1 TTFDQPDRLGPNTAG
16 GAVWLSEGV
25 AAKQPSEPFLFAG
38 WDSRTAWVA
47 NEGSRPASFTFE
59 VDKKGDGNWSV
70 LKTIG
75 LAAGASAD
83 LAFASG
89 EQGEWIRVVAASA
102 TTATVHFSYTDHG
115 RFSRGGN
122 PIFDG
127 LARVDEG
134 TSA

>member
-1 TTFDQPDRLGPNTAG
+1 
-16 GAVWLSEGV
+16 
-25 AAKQPSEPFLFAG
+25 AG

-134 TSA
+134 TSATGGLLYGLGDNRRALGVLASSIDSGG